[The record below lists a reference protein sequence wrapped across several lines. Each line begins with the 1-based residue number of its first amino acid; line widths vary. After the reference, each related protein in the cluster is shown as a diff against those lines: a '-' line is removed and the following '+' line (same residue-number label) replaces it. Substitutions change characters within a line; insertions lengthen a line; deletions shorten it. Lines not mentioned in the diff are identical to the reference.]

1 LARVVEK
8 FLVLEVEEVEEVEE
22 VAAEAEEETLLL
34 DHQQAQY
41 IIHGIIF

>member
-8 FLVLEVEEVEEVEE
+8 FLVLEVEEVEE